1 MINDSASQVGEI
13 ESVAE
18 WEGQAIPAPGV
29 LFKEPDGNSV
39 LTDGQQMASIAAWV
53 AVTAM
58 SEPIG
63 NSISEAIK
71 LKVVNALK
79 AWRLRLGQSKLDELK
94 QNVLQEMDNH
104 RRNGKLTA
112 DQLRKR
118 VDQFFNAIQD

>member
-1 MINDSASQVGEI
+1 MINHTTGQVAHI
-13 ESVAE
+13 ESVAQ
-18 WEGQAIPAPGV
+18 WEGKAIPAPGV
-29 LFKEPDGNSV
+29 LFKEPDGNST
-39 LTDGQQMASIAAWV
+39 LADGEQMASLAAWV

-58 SEPIG
+58 SEPTG
-63 NSISEAIK
+63 SSVSEAIK

-79 AWRLRLGQSKLDELK
+79 VWRQRLGETKLDELK

-118 VDQFFNAIQD
+118 VDQFFNAIQG